1 MPSVLYEVRLR
12 PGVRPLIGVVSVLH
26 ARAADVTGMAYRV
39 RSGRARLLLSINAS
53 STDAELLARQLRRR
67 VDVVEVR
74 LREPLQ
80 ARR

>member
-1 MPSVLYEVRLR
+1 MPSVLFEVRLR
-12 PGVRPLIGVVSVLH
+12 PGVCPLIGVVSVLH
-26 ARAADVTGMAYRV
+26 ARAADVAGMTYSV
-39 RSGRARLLLSINAS
+39 RSGRARMLLSINGS
-53 STDAELLARQLRRR
+53 STDAELLARQIQRR